1 LTLRLCGAVSRDRW
15 PDKLSY
21 VPVIYRFNRAKVGM
35 QYRDYY
41 EVLGV
46 TRDADAE
53 GVKRAYRKLARKFH
67 PDVSKEKNAEN
78 KFKEVQEAYEV
89 LRDPE
94 KRAAYDQLGRDYRPG
109 QQFRPP
115 PDWSQRF
122 GHSGSQRFS
131 DLNGFSDFFA
141 SLFGGAAGGPPPEAD
156 AGHLEVTVE
165 EAYTGTKRRVSLSE
179 GGRSRSV
186 DVQIPPGVGEGQSL
200 RIAGSGGSASL
211 IFRIKLRP
219 HSLYIPQGK
228 DVQIELPL
236 APWEAALGAK
246 VAVPTLGGTVELTI
260 PAGAQS
266 GQKLRL
272 RGRGFPGTPRGD
284 QIVSIKLVTPA
295 AQSAQAKQAYERMK
309 SEFNFDPRAG
319 WP

>member
-1 LTLRLCGAVSRDRW
+1 
-15 PDKLSY
+15 
-21 VPVIYRFNRAKVGM
+21 M
-35 QYRDYY
+35 QYKDYY

-46 TRDADAE
+46 TRAADAE
-53 GVKRAYRKLARKFH
+53 IVKRAYRKLARKYH

-122 GHSGSQRFS
+122 GQSGSQRFS
-131 DLNGFSDFFA
+131 DMNGFSDFFS
-141 SLFGGAAGGPPPEAD
+141 SLFGGAAGAAQPEAD
-156 AGHLEVTVE
+156 AGQLDVTVE
-165 EAYTGTKRRVSLSE
+165 EAFAGTKRRIMLNE
-179 GGRSRSV
+179 NGRTRSV
-186 DVQIPPGVGEGQSL
+186 DVQIPAGVSEGQSL
-200 RIAGSGGSASL
+200 RIAGSGGGAAL
-211 IFRIKLRP
+211 IFRVRLRP
-219 HSLYIPQGK
+219 HPLYVLQGR

-246 VAVPTLGGTVELTI
+246 VTVPTLGGAVELTV

-272 RGRGFPGTPRGD
+272 RGRGFPGAPGGD
-284 QIVSIKLVTPA
+284 QLVIIKLVTPA
-295 AQSAQAKQAYERMK
+295 AQSTQAKEAYERMK
-309 SEFNFDPRAG
+309 REFNFDPRAG

>member
-1 LTLRLCGAVSRDRW
+1 
-15 PDKLSY
+15 
-21 VPVIYRFNRAKVGM
+21 M
-35 QYRDYY
+35 QYKDYY